1 MSNNHSHKKSNEDKL
16 LMFQDLKRLKPF
28 AITAGRH
35 HNHFPDIVLSPTN
48 TINMINLF
56 KWLQKRKKQISM
68 GF

>member
-1 MSNNHSHKKSNEDKL
+1 MSNNHSHNKSNEDKL
-16 LMFQDLKRLKPF
+16 LMFQDLRKLKPF

-35 HNHFPDIVLSPTN
+35 HNHCPDIALPQT
-48 TINMINLF
+48 TTTNMINFF